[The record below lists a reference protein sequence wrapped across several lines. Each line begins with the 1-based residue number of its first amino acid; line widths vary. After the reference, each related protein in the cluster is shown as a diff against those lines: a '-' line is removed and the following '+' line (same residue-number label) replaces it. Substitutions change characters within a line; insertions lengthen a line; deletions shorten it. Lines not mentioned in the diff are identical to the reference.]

1 MSKTDKELTVELLSA
16 YITSW
21 HSNGSTQA
29 INFDELQNL
38 IKTTHKTIHELPKE
52 SAEQ

>member
-1 MSKTDKELTVELLSA
+1 MSKTDKELTIELLSA

-21 HSNGSTQA
+21 NSKGSTQA
-29 INFDELQNL
+29 INFDDLQNL
-38 IKTTHKTIHELPKE
+38 IKTTYKTIHDLPKE